1 MYGGYGRGYGGGMG
15 YGRGMYGGG
24 MGMTNPIA
32 ACLFQE
38 KMPSFLLS
46 LLLVLAII
54 AVATSYPYW
63 GDPGATVV
71 FIVHTMEAGVGENR
85 LCHHSSKAFALEPT
99 LPSIYASYENIVMP
113 GSPAADS
120 RRSASAQAAPPTSHF
135 GYNLPPLHRSTQR
148 FPSHYTTMPVLSEIP
163 DHNNDIQ

>member
-1 MYGGYGRGYGGGMG
+1 
-15 YGRGMYGGG
+15 
-24 MGMTNPIA
+24 
-32 ACLFQE
+32 
-38 KMPSFLLS
+38 MPSFLLS

-63 GDPGATVV
+63 GGFGHRGFGWGHDPGAMVV

-85 LCHHSSKAFALEPT
+85 LCHHSSKAFAIEPT

-148 FPSHYTTMPVLSEIP
+148 FPSHYATMPVLSEIP